1 MCYFQVKI
9 KGESQ
14 DESGE
19 WGEKRG
25 EKCVTDT
32 AIKRKKMCKKK
43 VESLK
48 EGFKVKQGK
57 MIN

>member
-1 MCYFQVKI
+1 MKI

-19 WGEKRG
+19 WGEMRG

-32 AIKRKKMCKKK
+32 IKRKKMCKKK